1 MSVSARELSKL
12 LEQRISNLSSDL
24 NIDEIGRVLSVGDG
38 IARVHG
44 LNKVQAGELVEF
56 SSGVKG
62 MALNL
67 ENDNVGIV
75 LFGSDTLI
83 KEGDIVK
90 RSGLSLIHILTLP
103 TNREV

>member
-90 RSGLSLIHILTLP
+90 KTINAFKRFLKIFG
-103 TNREV
+103 

>member
-75 LFGSDTLI
+75 LFGSDAI
-83 KEGDIVK
+83 CVVFG
-90 RSGLSLIHILTLP
+90 P
-103 TNREV
+103 